1 MSQAIVNNDN
11 DNGRYAALVV
21 FSVILHL
28 AVVFGLP
35 EGEARAV
42 TNVAKRRVQARLV
55 APPPPP
61 PPPPKVEQ
69 PKPVEAK
76 PEPPKPKPK
85 PKVLGKK
92 AQKAQPRKGR
102 KKRRPARTLT
112 AKKTDA
118 APGDQAP
125 VAVVNPEPGKLGSV
139 TDLGDWDPDATDE
152 EVDRSFDDSAVESEE
167 FVPAK
172 VETVLKSRKA
182 TCKRC
187 KKPIFPE
194 DSTAVLPARV
204 VLSVLVEADG
214 TVSEVSV
221 VLGDDELLNEAAK
234 QALLS
239 SLFDPAIKNGVKVS
253 DRIPFTVE
261 FK

>member
-1 MSQAIVNNDN
+1 MSQANLNKYD
-11 DNGRYAALVV
+11 DRGQYAALVI
-21 FSVILHL
+21 FSVLLHA

-42 TNVAKRRVQARLV
+42 TNVSKRRVQARLI
-55 APPPPP
+55 APPP
-61 PPPPKVEQ
+61 PPPPKVED
-69 PKPVEAK
+69 PKPVETK

-85 PKVLGKK
+85 PKVVAKK
-92 AQKAQPRKGR
+92 AQKAQARKGR

-112 AKKTDA
+112 AKNADA
-118 APGDQAP
+118 IPSEQAP
-125 VAVVNPEPGKLGSV
+125 VAVVNPEPGKLGAV

-152 EVDRSFDDSAVESEE
+152 EVDRDFDDSAVESEE

-187 KKPIFPE
+187 KKPVFPE

-204 VLSVLVEADG
+204 VLSVLVRADG

-239 SLFDPAIKNGVKVS
+239 SLFNPAIKNGVEVS